1 MGLFFKTESEI
12 TPEALDVAV
21 RTALARPASTNADDE
36 AEIVEGVERE
46 DKVAPRWVA
55 IAVAAAIL
63 LVGASL
69 TTWVVV
75 SGVLEPDGLRN
86 MTQKQFRAATVQEHE
101 WFIWLRNLTLLY
113 ATVVAGYLVGDG
125 TTSALDVRKSNRR
138 KQARRR

>member
-1 MGLFFKTESEI
+1 LGLFFKTESEI

-75 SGVLEPDGLRN
+75 SGVLEPDGLRGG
-86 MTQKQFRAATVQEHE
+86 QLAARHQNQAAQGRSAQA
-101 WFIWLRNLTLLY
+101 LS
-113 ATVVAGYLVGDG
+113 A
-125 TTSALDVRKSNRR
+125 TTSLPCLPCAPGRSAPHQCQRGASTTRGNRT
-138 KQARRR
+138 